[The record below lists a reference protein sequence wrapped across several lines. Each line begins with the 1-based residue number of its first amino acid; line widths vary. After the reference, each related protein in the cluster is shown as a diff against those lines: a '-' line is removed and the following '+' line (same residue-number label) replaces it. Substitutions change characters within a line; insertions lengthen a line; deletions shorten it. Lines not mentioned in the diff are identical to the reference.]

1 MENHLKIKSKTTY
14 NIHIVSREKQLCFQ
28 ESIGTN
34 AIAHKFG
41 QLKMIKVP
49 QKGNFV
55 LQRKNTFLI
64 NCWKRNAFLSTVE

>member
-41 QLKMIKVP
+41 P
-49 QKGNFV
+49 S
-55 LQRKNTFLI
+55 RKEGVKNDQGAT
-64 NCWKRNAFLSTVE
+64 KR